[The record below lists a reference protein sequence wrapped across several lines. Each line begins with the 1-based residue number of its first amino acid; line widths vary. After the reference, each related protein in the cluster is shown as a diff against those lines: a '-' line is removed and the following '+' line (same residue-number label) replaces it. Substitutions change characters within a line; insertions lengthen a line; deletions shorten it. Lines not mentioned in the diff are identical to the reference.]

1 MKSTF
6 RILFY
11 GRTNETRKDGTIPL
25 TARVT
30 INGETV
36 AFNIKMSVPAA
47 IWDGKSSRAK
57 GRTPEAV
64 RINRYLDTI
73 HARLISIYQNLT
85 EAGEI
90 VTPQILRDEF
100 LGLGA
105 KNTTL
110 LTIFQEFNER
120 QEKLIGID
128 ITQSTFNKFDLTAR
142 RLEEFLR
149 VKRHRNDIPMRQV
162 DRTFVLDFEAY
173 LKVEHGLSLNS
184 SEKLMRIFK
193 RITTMCFRN
202 GMMARDPF
210 CDVRL
215 KKEKK
220 DRGYLTRAE
229 LERFLNYKPD
239 NKRLERVRD
248 RFIFCCFTGFDFST
262 SSSLTPKNIVQADDG
277 STWIETHRVKTGVA
291 SKVKLLDIPLS
302 ILRKYEK
309 ERTSGYILPV
319 ISNAK
324 YNEYLKEIAKI
335 LGIDKRVTSHLARHT
350 FATTVTYANGVSI
363 ETISKMLG
371 HTKLSTTQI
380 YARIVDQT
388 VSREMDKLSETLSGT
403 SFSLSG
409 GESESEGTDASTESA
424 TATDSSVS
432 ASSTPN
438 I

>member
-11 GRTNETRKDGTIPL
+11 GRTNETRKDGTILL

-64 RINRYLDTI
+64 RINRYLETI
-73 HARLISIYQNLT
+73 HSRLVSIYQNLT

-90 VTPQILRDEF
+90 VTPHILRDEF

-110 LTIFQEFNER
+110 LTIFKEFNER

-149 VKRHRNDIPMRQV
+149 DKRHRTDIPIRHV
-162 DRTFVLDFEAY
+162 DRTFVLDFEAF

-202 GMMARDPF
+202 DMMTRDPF

-229 LERFLNYKPD
+229 LEKFLNFKPD
-239 NKRLERVRD
+239 NKRL
-248 RFIFCCFTGFDFST
+248 
-262 SSSLTPKNIVQADDG
+262 
-277 STWIETHRVKTGVA
+277 
-291 SKVKLLDIPLS
+291 
-302 ILRKYEK
+302 
-309 ERTSGYILPV
+309 
-319 ISNAK
+319 
-324 YNEYLKEIAKI
+324 
-335 LGIDKRVTSHLARHT
+335 
-350 FATTVTYANGVSI
+350 
-363 ETISKMLG
+363 
-371 HTKLSTTQI
+371 
-380 YARIVDQT
+380 
-388 VSREMDKLSETLSGT
+388 
-403 SFSLSG
+403 
-409 GESESEGTDASTESA
+409 
-424 TATDSSVS
+424 
-432 ASSTPN
+432 
-438 I
+438 

>member
-36 AFNIKMSVPAA
+36 AFNIKMSVPAV

-229 LERFLNYKPD
+229 LEKFLNFKPD

-248 RFIFCCFTGFDFST
+248 RFVFCCFTGFDFST

-388 VSREMDKLSETLSGT
+388 ISREMDKLSETLSGT

-409 GESESEGTDASTESA
+409 GESEEGETDASTESA

-432 ASSTPN
+432 SAPTPN
-438 I
+438 L

>member
-193 RITTMCFRN
+193 RITTMCFKS
-202 GMMARDPF
+202 GLMAKDPF

-215 KKEKK
+215 KKVKK
-220 DRGYLTRAE
+220 DRGYLTRHE
-229 LERFLNYKPD
+229 LELILNYKPMK
-239 NKRLERVRD
+239 KRLEKARD
-248 RFIFCCFTGFDFST
+248 VFVFCCFTGFDYST
-262 SSSLTPKNIVQADDG
+262 TASLTEQNLVLADDG
-277 STWIETHRVKTGVA
+277 SMWIETHRVKTGVA

-302 ILRKYEK
+302 ILKKYEST
-309 ERTSGYILPV
+309 RINGYLLPV
-319 ISNAK
+319 LSNAK
-324 YNEYLKEIAKI
+324 YNLYLKEIATA
-335 LGIDKRVTSHLARHT
+335 LGIQKRVTSHLARHT

-363 ETISKMLG
+363 ESISKMLG
-371 HTKLSTTQI
+371 HTKLATTQI

-388 VSREMDKLSETLSGT
+388 VSREMDRLSAALSGT
-403 SFSLSG
+403 SFSLGG
-409 GESESEGTDASTESA
+409 GESEGGE
-424 TATDSSVS
+424 V
-432 ASSTPN
+432 ASSTEETAN
-438 I
+438 

>member
-11 GRTNETRKDGTIPL
+11 GRANAANQDGTMPL
-25 TARVT
+25 TARVS
-30 INGETV
+30 INGEHV
-36 AFNIKMSVPAA
+36 AFSIKMRVPVA

-57 GRTPEAV
+57 GRSPEAI
-64 RINRYLDTI
+64 RINRYLDSIST
-73 HARLISIYQNLT
+73 RLTSLFHNLT

-100 LGLGA
+100 LGVGA

-110 LTIFQEFNER
+110 LTIFDEFNER
-120 QEKLIGID
+120 QESLIGKD

-149 VKRHRNDIPMRQV
+149 TKRHRDDIHIRQV
-162 DRTFVLDFEAY
+162 DRNFVLDFEAF

-220 DRGYLTRAE
+220 DRGYLTRQE
-229 LERFLNYKPD
+229 LELFLNYKPE
-239 NKRLERVRD
+239 NKRLERVKD
-248 RFIFCCFTGFDFST
+248 RFVFCCFTGFDFST

-277 STWIETHRVKTGVA
+277 STWIETHRV
-291 SKVKLLDIPLS
+291 
-302 ILRKYEK
+302 
-309 ERTSGYILPV
+309 
-319 ISNAK
+319 
-324 YNEYLKEIAKI
+324 
-335 LGIDKRVTSHLARHT
+335 
-350 FATTVTYANGVSI
+350 
-363 ETISKMLG
+363 
-371 HTKLSTTQI
+371 
-380 YARIVDQT
+380 
-388 VSREMDKLSETLSGT
+388 
-403 SFSLSG
+403 
-409 GESESEGTDASTESA
+409 
-424 TATDSSVS
+424 
-432 ASSTPN
+432 
-438 I
+438 